1 MTSKSR
7 THTII
12 GLLLL
17 IALVIGACDSQIT
30 DPETSIHN
38 KATEQ
43 IVEGAPAFEDQL
55 GDGCLRWR
63 DSEDFSAFRKTAD
76 QPDWPTCKEVREQR
90 KQKIETTF
98 NALKAL
104 YRATTTNSS
113 EWLTNRGWD
122 TTNVPTSMEA
132 FNDWYGLTVVGGDLT
147 GLTLDIWIDLTEP
160 LPPEIGN
167 LTNLTRLQLAYGL
180 TGPIPPEIGN
190 LTNLL
195 HLDIDLGSNQPWE
208 PIPAWIGNL
217 TNLRSLYLNWVN
229 LANPIPKEIGNLTNL
244 TRLGLGGSLCISKE
258 IGNLTNLTHLSQW
271 SSIQC
276 TIPKE
281 IGNLTNLTRLQL
293 AHVLTGPI
301 PKEIGNL
308 TNLTHLHLRGFG
320 RSGNLEGPIPKEIG
334 NLINLTVLKLDGI
347 YGNGGL
353 TGLIPKEI
361 GNLTNLT
368 YFHLNQNQLTGE
380 LPQGLVGAT
389 KMEDL
394 RFQEN
399 AGLCAPANTEFQ
411 TWLNGISTVNGPT
424 CSN

>member
-1 MTSKSR
+1 MTSKAR

-17 IALVIGACDSQIT
+17 IALVIGACDSQIS

-38 KATEQ
+38 KANERIT
-43 IVEGAPAFEDQL
+43 EGAPAFEDQL

-147 GLTLDIWIDLTEP
+147 GLTLDIDLTEP

-167 LTNLTRLQLAYGL
+167 LTNLTRLDLRGDF
-180 TGPIPPEIGN
+180 TGIPAEIGN
-190 LTNLL
+190 LTNLE
-195 HLDIDLGSNQPWE
+195 DLSLSSNQLTG
-208 PIPAWIGNL
+208 PIP
-217 TNLRSLYLNWVN
+217 S
-229 LANPIPKEIGNLTNL
+229 
-244 TRLGLGGSLCISKE
+244 E
-258 IGNLTNLTHLSQW
+258 IGNLTNLTHLRLFGNELTG
-271 SSIQC
+271 
-276 TIPKE
+276 TIPAEIGNLTNLEWLNLGGNELTGTIPAE
-281 IGNLTNLTRLQL
+281 IGNLTNLT
-293 AHVLTGPI
+293 AVG
-301 PKEIGNL
+301 
-308 TNLTHLHLRGFG
+308 LH
-320 RSGNLEGPIPKEIG
+320 K
-334 NLINLTVLKLDGI
+334 
-347 YGNGGL
+347 
-353 TGLIPKEI
+353 
-361 GNLTNLT
+361 
-368 YFHLNQNQLTGE
+368 NQLTGK
-380 LPQGLVGAT
+380 LPQELVGAT
-389 KMEDL
+389 KMSTL
-394 RFQEN
+394 AFSEN

-411 TWLNGISTVNGPT
+411 AWLNGIRTVNGPT
-424 CSN
+424 CSD

>member
-1 MTSKSR
+1 MTSKAR

-17 IALVIGACDSQIT
+17 IALVIGACDSQIS

-38 KATEQ
+38 KANERIT
-43 IVEGAPAFEDQL
+43 EGAPAFEDQL

-147 GLTLDIWIDLTEP
+147 GLTLDIDLTEP

-167 LTNLTRLQLAYGL
+167 LTNL
-180 TGPIPPEIGN
+180 E
-190 LTNLL
+190 
-195 HLDIDLGSNQPWE
+195 DL
-208 PIPAWIGNL
+208 
-217 TNLRSLYLNWVN
+217 SL
-229 LANPIPKEIGNLTNL
+229 
-244 TRLGLGGSLCISKE
+244 
-258 IGNLTNLTHLSQW
+258 
-271 SSIQC
+271 SS
-276 TIPKE
+276 
-281 IGNLTNLTRLQL
+281 
-293 AHVLTGPI
+293 
-301 PKEIGNL
+301 
-308 TNLTHLHLRGFG
+308 
-320 RSGNLEGPIPKEIG
+320 
-334 NLINLTVLKLDGI
+334 
-347 YGNGGL
+347 
-353 TGLIPKEI
+353 
-361 GNLTNLT
+361 
-368 YFHLNQNQLTGE
+368 NQLTGR

-389 KMEDL
+389 EMHTL
-394 RFQEN
+394 SFFNN

-411 TWLNGISTVNGPT
+411 TWLNGISAVSGPT